1 MDQYS
6 IYILEC
12 ADRTLYTGWTNNI
25 EKRIE
30 IHNKVKLAKYTH
42 GRLPVKLIYSESFQ
56 TESEARKREYAIKKL
71 TRKEK
76 LSLIE
81 KSPA

>member
-1 MDQYS
+1 MHA

-12 ADRTLYTGWTNNI
+12 NDGTYYTGYTNNI
-25 EKRIE
+25 ENRLKV
-30 IHNKVKLAKYTH
+30 HNEWKWAKYTR
-42 GRLPVKLIYSESFQ
+42 GRIPVKLVYNESFE

-76 LSLIE
+76 NELIKKE
-81 KSPA
+81 S